1 MRTKL
6 TLWDAFAGPRT
17 FIGAVLTL
25 FSALTALSLFRVRFG
40 RRELPRPRPVSLLAA
55 ALYAALAGWMLYFG
69 FSTPLRELASAA
81 EHPERLWSNLVVWL
95 LLVAAAAL
103 AAYEISARAARAR
116 AGGG

>member
-69 FSTPLRELASAA
+69 FSRPLRELGSAA
-81 EHPERLWSNLVVWL
+81 AHPERLWSNLVVWL